1 MAERVLQLLGPS
13 TGGIR
18 RHVGA
23 LAAALEVR
31 GWEVTVAGPVGV
43 MDGIRAAD
51 AVDVVVE
58 IPPSLQPLGL
68 IRAVWTLR
76 GASAATDIVHAHGL
90 KAGWVAVATR
100 RTRPFRSKRRLP
112 VVVTVHNLV
121 LDETSGQA
129 ARFMRILERR
139 VLRGADALVAVSP
152 EVGGYVEQHTS
163 RPVRVIRPLGPAPEA
178 RRTGEEVRSRL
189 GVGEGEALV
198 VCVARLHPQKGLPT
212 LVEAASL
219 LVARGVSLRV
229 AIVGEGPMSGEL
241 TGLIRAKGLEAVVAL
256 AGPSDN
262 APDELAAADV
272 VVIPSVWESGPLV
285 LAEALTLLRPVVATP
300 VGLVPECIREG
311 ESGRIVPIGDARAL
325 ADAVAA
331 LLADPAAAAAMAAAG
346 RDAVQ
351 RVLGADALVDATE
364 ELYRDLL
371 HRA

>member
-1 MAERVLQLLGPS
+1 MGSAPTDASDVMVAIPS
-13 TGGIR
+13 
-18 RHVGA
+18 
-23 LAAALEVR
+23 
-31 GWEVTVAGPVGV
+31 
-43 MDGIRAAD
+43 
-51 AVDVVVE
+51 
-58 IPPSLQPLGL
+58 SLQPLGL
-68 IRAVWTLR
+68 VRAVWTVR
-76 GASAATDIVHAHGL
+76 GASASTDIVHAHGL
-90 KAGWVAVATR
+90 KAGWVAVTSR
-100 RTRPFRSKRRLP
+100 RTRPFRSKRRVP

-121 LDETSGQA
+121 LNETSGRA

-139 VLRGADALVAVSP
+139 VLKGADALVAVSP
-152 EVGGYVEQHTS
+152 EVGAYAGQHSS

-178 RRTGEEVRSRL
+178 RRTGEEVRARL
-189 GVGEGEALV
+189 GVGEDQALI

-212 LVEAASL
+212 LIEAAAL
-219 LVARGVSLRV
+219 LVGRGVPVRV

-241 TGLIRAKGLEAVVAL
+241 TSLIRAKQLEAVVAL
-256 AGPSDN
+256 TGPSDN

-285 LAEALTLLRPVVATP
+285 LAEALTLARPVVATP
-300 VGLVPECIREG
+300 VGLVPECIRDG

-371 HRA
+371 HQP